1 MIGFTTDVIP
11 ITTNRLNMF
20 DPIKFPM
27 AKSLCFFNEAA
38 TEAASS
44 GILVP
49 IATIVILIILSDTL
63 NLFATD
69 IDDFIK
75 VSAPSHKIA
84 ALITSKKNDVKTFSL
99 PRLRSL
105 SRVDVSGF

>member
-1 MIGFTTDVIP
+1 
-11 ITTNRLNMF
+11 MF

-27 AKSLCFFNEAA
+27 AKSLFFNEAA

-75 VSAPSHKIA
+75 VSAPTIKLLHLLLVKMMLKPSVFLEINNYQEKMYQVFDNRRDKII
-84 ALITSKKNDVKTFSL
+84 LGV
-99 PRLRSL
+99 
-105 SRVDVSGF
+105 